1 MLHDPKLK
9 AVQGR
14 KRVSG
19 GRSSFSSRFIAAILP
34 LGAPISI
41 AKSDSHGVN
50 LLWKPSRMIYCWKLW
65 VIEPRKWLLIEF
77 SDYYGVFESY
87 TKLRSIPSV
96 MVFKEREKK
105 ERRFTT
111 GPPPAPTTE
120 PPSDHRRTTVGA
132 PLAPIGTSDH
142 CRTTAG
148 PPPQPDHHR
157 TTAGPPSDHRRT
169 TVGAPPAPIGTS
181 DHCRTTPAPQQ
192 SDLKSNPQQPQS
204 TKNDQQIFKK
214 DIFVIKHQISH
225 EIDRHEDDDDPTAL
239 NPSSIAGDG
248 QSRNSGGSRTRTSS
262 CTKEEVDAILIQC
275 GRFSQS
281 NSAGSQNPNRR
292 RRYSRSNTSY
302 DFDLDTS
309 LKNDDGDD
317 EAMNN
322 HRQWSDGGRRGREA
336 RLPRVGMEKKTAR
349 WGLQKF
355 GAVVATRKTQAGGGD
370 GFRRRGETDGNG
382 SNNGNGVGFRRALGG

>member
-1 MLHDPKLK
+1 
-9 AVQGR
+9 
-14 KRVSG
+14 
-19 GRSSFSSRFIAAILP
+19 
-34 LGAPISI
+34 
-41 AKSDSHGVN
+41 
-50 LLWKPSRMIYCWKLW
+50 MIK
-65 VIEPRKWLLIEF
+65 
-77 SDYYGVFESY
+77 
-87 TKLRSIPSV
+87 
-96 MVFKEREKK
+96 
-105 ERRFTT
+105 
-111 GPPPAPTTE
+111 
-120 PPSDHRRTTVGA
+120 
-132 PLAPIGTSDH
+132 
-142 CRTTAG
+142 
-148 PPPQPDHHR
+148 
-157 TTAGPPSDHRRT
+157 
-169 TVGAPPAPIGTS
+169 
-181 DHCRTTPAPQQ
+181 PAPQQ

-204 TKNDQQIFKK
+204 TKNDQQVFKK
-214 DIFVIKHQISH
+214 EIFVIKHRISH
-225 EIDRHEDDDDPTAL
+225 EIDRHEDEDDPTAL

-248 QSRNSGGSRTRTSS
+248 QSRNSGGSRSRTSS

-275 GRFSQS
+275 GRFSRS

-370 GFRRRGETDGNG
+370 GFRRRGETDENGSSDGNG
-382 SNNGNGVGFRRALGG
+382 SFRRVTGEIGRGKEGGRISDFVREWRRSAESNDSIISLSKNFKNIQEQIKNTQEHSRTMKNTQEQIKNTIAFRENISNLYNALGEESIWAAKRCQMGCLNLYPSPCIYTTRAALNKDK